1 MFFNDLVSAIKAYGE
16 ALKYLSRLGLWG
28 YFFIPAFIA
37 LGLVVVFGTLAFSF
51 SDNLAGLALYFI
63 PDSWETSWLGA
74 ALAVVNGILVFAL
87 GILLL
92 RYLVIILSAP
102 FMGPMTAKIEKNIN
116 GQLDLN
122 QALRSGE
129 WLSDLL
135 RSLRI
140 NLRNLTKEML
150 FTLPLLLLGFIP
162 GLAIVTVPLV
172 FLIQAHYAGFGNL
185 DYTLERHFNVPE
197 SVRFVKQHRGL
208 SIGNGAI
215 FILLLLTGVG
225 FLVAVPWSAAAA
237 TISCARRLGSRP
249 AAEFV

>member
-1 MFFNDLVSAIKAYGE
+1 MFFTDLASAIKSYGE
-16 ALKYLSRLGLWG
+16 AIKYLSRLGLWG
-28 YFFIPAFIA
+28 YFMIPAFIA
-37 LGLVVVFGTLAFSF
+37 LGLIIGFGILAFSF

-63 PDSWETSWLGA
+63 PDSWETSWMGT
-74 ALAVVNGILVFAL
+74 ALAVVNGIVVFVL

-122 QALRSGE
+122 QALRQGE
-129 WLSDLL
+129 WISDII
-135 RSLRI
+135 RSMRI
-140 NLRNLTKEML
+140 NIRNLLKEML
-150 FTLPLLLLGFIP
+150 FTMPLLLLGFIP

-185 DYTLERHFNVPE
+185 DYTLERHFNVTQ
-197 SVRFVKQHRGL
+197 SIRFVRQHRGL

-225 FLVAVPWSAAAA
+225 FLVAVPWSAAAG
-237 TISCARRLGSRP
+237 TISCARRLGGRP
-249 AAEFV
+249 ATEFV